1 MIKCNVTVCGT
12 IGRIPVVRA
21 GKEGKQFTTFGVN
34 VQIPVKNAAKKL
46 VEVSAIQDG
55 GLAEGTA
62 GLTIGTRVEVTGVL
76 TFKKRGEALYLN
88 LNAAS
93 ITQVGADKPD
103 LIQGDMHFRG
113 KLGKTI
119 EMKNDK
125 KGNAY
130 LAFSAFSTEK
140 VGEELPSHGCASF
153 ASLPIERTGWWR
165 KQTSKPRGSS
175 NCRCTTTD

>member
-125 KGNAY
+125 KGNAS
-130 LAFSAFSTEK
+130 LLSVQKRWAK
-140 VGEELPSHGCASF
+140 NLPSHGCASF

>member
-113 KLGKTI
+113 KAMPTLRSLLSVQKRWA
-119 EMKNDK
+119 KN
-125 KGNAY
+125 
-130 LAFSAFSTEK
+130 
-140 VGEELPSHGCASF
+140 LPSHGCASF